1 MVTELRTI
9 FLRKF
14 MVYYVSYPLK
24 CVFMMQLKVVTFETA
39 SIVGRSRYAAEK
51 KIKIVYT
58 PSSVQFR
65 AHIKKEYTMDPT
77 EETRFNELYQR
88 HLRLLKLQGKS
99 QKTIDAYSR
108 AVRRISDYFDCCPDQ
123 LTLEQRE
130 LFFAQLVESHSWRTV
145 KVDRNGLQFFWKHVL
160 KQDWQWIKIVKA
172 PKVRSLPDILT
183 VCEVEQL
190 IGATCKLR
198 YRVFLLATYS
208 MGLRL
213 GETLALQ
220 VGDIDGQRKQIHVRR
235 GKGHKD
241 RFVPLPDLTYQAL
254 RALWCKHRNPCWL
267 FPNAVGSPERI
278 SRATTHMDRGGA
290 QAAMKAVVT
299 QCGIKKKSISTRF
312 ATVLP
317 LTYSNAA

>member
-1 MVTELRTI
+1 MN
-9 FLRKF
+9 
-14 MVYYVSYPLK
+14 
-24 CVFMMQLKVVTFETA
+24 QAETN
-39 SIVGRSRYAAEK
+39 
-51 KIKIVYT
+51 
-58 PSSVQFR
+58 
-65 AHIKKEYTMDPT
+65 
-77 EETRFNELYQR
+77 RFNELYQS

-108 AVRRISDYFDCCPDQ
+108 AVRRISEHFDCCPDQ

-130 LFFAQLVESHSWRTV
+130 EYFSKLVESHSWSTV
-145 KVDRNGLQFFWKHVL
+145 KIDRNGLQFFWKHVL
-160 KQDWQWIKIVKA
+160 KRDWQWIQMIKV
-172 PKVRSLPDILT
+172 PKVHSLPDILT
-183 VCEVEQL
+183 VSEVERL

-220 VGDIDGQRKQIHVRR
+220 VGDIDGQRKQVHIRR

-241 RFVPLPDLTYQAL
+241 RFVPLPDLTYQAF

-267 FPNAVGSPERI
+267 FPNAIGLPEHI
-278 SRATTHMDRGGA
+278 HSATTHMDRGGA

-299 QCGIKKKSISTRF
+299 QCGIKKKSRF
-312 ATVLP
+312 TPYATVSPPICL
-317 LTYSNAA
+317 SRA